1 MLIKQLTDIL
11 EGKMKQESAADAFAR
26 YEKLKKSNADPK
38 MLANVLKIANDLMT
52 YEMKA
57 KIKTLD
63 DKYSGE
69 DWWDTVKT
77 FYKVEER
84 NHEWAVVS
92 DARDWKEEKEWVYPT
107 KYEADEQLYKLITY
121 KVRDRKLGHGSEDKD
136 FERAA
141 VLAKRREPAMAEGLD
156 PKAQAYL
163 DKNGYRTKKT
173 ADGLVISN
181 SSLNAD
187 ERSDD
192 GAQEK
197 LKIVAALKKIGTP
210 AKLGGKNNNL
220 VILEGSWAMAST
232 PEEITKL
239 KNILSKPLRAK
250 NAGKVLYNLIGD
262 DSLFDQIDEVKSTD
276 PEDDV
281 KQMVLIWLKK
291 NVPSLY
297 KAVYHAKVAEG
308 EVNGY
313 LDTDPYAY
321 RDAYKKAYMANGG
334 GGRVPNK
341 AASEAAY
348 AVVEKEYGKKAVD
361 ALKKRHGVMTASATK
376 AGNVYKESLV
386 KEDDHRTWRDD
397 YDEKQEL
404 AKVLAYVKKN
414 YGGKAWFKGGSYAYL
429 IDTSKPKELRASD
442 GAVIKVKDILTGLE
456 DYCDKYRVED
466 FINSDPDNWGDYFRP
481 YKANRNDQADHET
494 KNLMG
499 EMIRMIPRGYLYET
513 VNKEAVRALT
523 DAKLK
528 SMIKDFE
535 TRIGAGGDGQKA
547 LKALKD
553 EAKRRDSAGYIE
565 D

>member
-1 MLIKQLTDIL
+1 MLIKQLVGIL

-141 VLAKRREPAMAEGLD
+141 VLAKRREPAMAEGLE

-181 SSLNAD
+181 ASLNAD

-197 LKIVAALKKIGTP
+197 LKIVADLKKLGVH
-210 AKLGGKNNNL
+210 AKVGGKNNNL
-220 VILEGSWAMAST
+220 VILENLDQKTQSYLDKNGYKTRKTSDGLIISNSSLKADERSDEGSREKLKIVADLKKLGVSAKVGGKNNNLVILESELTEGSWAMAST

-239 KNILSKPLRAK
+239 KTILSKPLRAK

-262 DSLFDQIDEVKSTD
+262 DSLLNQIDEVKLTD

-297 KAVYHAKVAEG
+297 KAVYHAKVDEG
-308 EVNGY
+308 
-313 LDTDPYAY
+313 
-321 RDAYKKAYMANGG
+321 
-334 GGRVPNK
+334 
-341 AASEAAY
+341 
-348 AVVEKEYGKKAVD
+348 
-361 ALKKRHGVMTASATK
+361 
-376 AGNVYKESLV
+376 KESLM
-386 KEDDHRTWRDD
+386 
-397 YDEKQEL
+397 
-404 AKVLAYVKKN
+404 
-414 YGGKAWFKGGSYAYL
+414 S
-429 IDTSKPKELRASD
+429 
-442 GAVIKVKDILTGLE
+442 
-456 DYCDKYRVED
+456 
-466 FINSDPDNWGDYFRP
+466 
-481 YKANRNDQADHET
+481 
-494 KNLMG
+494 
-499 EMIRMIPRGYLYET
+499 EMVRMIPRGYLNEGSAPTFKGYDVSHEEDGVMVLVMGPGDLDNGKHGYHSYSGINVVFGKPGT
-513 VNKEAVRALT
+513 TPDLVTDDKIADAEVKKYKKEIIAA
-523 DAKLK
+523 A
-528 SMIKDFE
+528 E
-535 TRIGAGGDGQKA
+535 
-547 LKALKD
+547 
-553 EAKRRDSAGYIE
+553 KRLGKKEKEHLASL
-565 D
+565 